1 MIVQNGCRF
10 CCVFSFSQLR
20 DVEHHV
26 TQSTAQGLTS
36 VVGQASAT
44 VESLV
49 TDDIQAGTQ
58 AIPQTA
64 AGKGKHTGRVE
75 EELQALQQR

>member
-1 MIVQNGCRF
+1 M
-10 CCVFSFSQLR
+10 
-20 DVEHHV
+20 
-26 TQSTAQGLTS
+26 TQSTAQELTS

-44 VESLV
+44 VESPV
-49 TDDIQAGTQ
+49 TADIQAGTQ

-64 AGKGKHTGRVE
+64 VGKGEHTGKVE